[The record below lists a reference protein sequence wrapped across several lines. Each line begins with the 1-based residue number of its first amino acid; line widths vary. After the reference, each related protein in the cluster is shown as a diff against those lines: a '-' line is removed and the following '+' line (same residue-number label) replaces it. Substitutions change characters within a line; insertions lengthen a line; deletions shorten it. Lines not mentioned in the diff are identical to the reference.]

1 MWNRDYKTSEVV
13 VGVKPGSVCAKRGP
27 CARTFGDVG
36 KPDELVESND
46 IVRKREFVVGL
57 VTRATTG

>member
-1 MWNRDYKTSEVV
+1 MRDRDYKTFGVV
-13 VGVKPGSVCAKRGP
+13 VGVKPGNVCAKRGP

-36 KPDELVESND
+36 KTDELVESDD
-46 IVRKREFVVGL
+46 IVREGVFVVRL